1 MISVFFLCLLSFSFS
16 QFSINNSPSKI
27 ETVDGVAAVVENNV
41 ILKSDVMQQA
51 FLFAQQQGVDPSKR
65 PSLFEN
71 IYLQTLDQMINN
83 LILYEVSLKDTN
95 IVVDQ
100 LTVEESLNSEIK
112 RRIEYA
118 GSARK
123 LEEMFGEPLS
133 MIRAKLRL
141 EIKKSIRVES
151 FSGSIYQSVSPTMV
165 DVKMFYNTFKDSL
178 PTSPENVS
186 FSVFEW
192 PLKIDSN
199 KEIETQ
205 EFLKEIKN
213 RVLSGESFYD
223 LAIEYSEDLG
233 SSSSGGK
240 LGYFVRGSLFPEY
253 EEVAF
258 SLNPGDVSDPFKTDL
273 GYHIVL
279 LEDRVG
285 EKIKTSHILKKI
297 RSGDVDLEKNK
308 LLFSDFLG
316 EYDVYNYVERFDSL
330 CAHFSFEGS
339 SFNGVFP
346 KTPVSSLPDFLD
358 KKTLLSTGF
367 KDVVVGEKSLFFIR
381 VWDYNKESV
390 FSLENNYNE
399 LLGLTRNKLIN
410 DKILNLINKEKENLY
425 VEKFY

>member
-1 MISVFFLCLLSFSFS
+1 MVKCVWLILCGCLFA
-16 QFSINNSPSKI
+16 QFSVSGKPSKT
-27 ETVDGVAAVVENNV
+27 ETVDGVAAVVENSI

-51 FLFAQQQGVDPSKR
+51 FIFAQQQGVDPTKN
-65 PSLFEN
+65 PSFFESL
-71 IYLQTLDQMINN
+71 YLETLDQMVNN
-83 LILYEVSLKDTN
+83 LVLYEASLKDTN

-100 LTVEESLNSEIK
+100 LTVEESLNTEIK

-141 EIKKSIRVES
+141 EIKKAIRVES
-151 FSGSIYQSVSPTMV
+151 FSGSIYQSVTPTMV

-223 LAIEYSEDLG
+223 LAVEHSEDVG
-233 SSSSGGK
+233 SAASGGK

-258 SLNPGDVSDPFKTDL
+258 SLSPGEVSDPFKTDV

-285 EKIKTSHILKKI
+285 EKIKTSHILKRVEKG
-297 RSGDVDLEKNK
+297 SVDIEKSASSFTN
-308 LLFSDFLG
+308 FLS
-316 EYDVYNYVERFDSL
+316 EHDVYNSVEKFDSL
-330 CAHFSFEGS
+330 CAHGSFENS
-339 SFNGVFP
+339 SFSGVFP
-346 KTPVSSLPDFLD
+346 KTPFSSLPSFID
-358 KKTLLSTGF
+358 KSLL
-367 KDVVVGEKSLFFIR
+367 KDVGYKEFFYNEGNLYLIR
-381 VWDYNKESV
+381 VWGYSKEQKATLDN
-390 FSLENNYNE
+390 FYFE
-399 LLGLTRNKLIN
+399 LSNLTKNQLIN
-410 DKILNLINKEKENLY
+410 DKILDLINKEKDKLFLALGE
-425 VEKFY
+425 

>member
-1 MISVFFLCLLSFSFS
+1 MISVFFLCLLSFGFS
-16 QFSINNSPSKI
+16 QFSINNNPSKI

-297 RSGDVDLEKNK
+297 KSGDVDLEKNK

>member
-1 MISVFFLCLLSFSFS
+1 MISVFFICLFAFSFS

-100 LTVEESLNSEIK
+100 LTVEESLNAEIK

-141 EIKKSIRVES
+141 EIKKAIRVES

-178 PTSPENVS
+178 PSSPENVS

-205 EFLKEIKN
+205 EFLKEIKD

-223 LAIEYSEDLG
+223 LAVEHSEDVG
-233 SSSSGGK
+233 SAASGGK

-258 SLNPGDVSDPFKTDL
+258 SLSPGDVSDPFKTAV

-297 RSGDVDLEKNK
+297 KSGDVNLEKNK

-330 CAHFSFEGS
+330 CAHFSLENS
-339 SFNGVFP
+339 SFHGVFP
-346 KTPVSSLPDFLD
+346 KTPVSSIPDFLD
-358 KKTLLSTGF
+358 KTTLFSTGF
-367 KDVVVGEKSLFFIR
+367 KDVVVGEKSLFLIM
-381 VWDYNKESV
+381 VWDYSQEAA
-390 FSLENNYNE
+390 FSLEDNYAE
-399 LLGLTRNKLIN
+399 LLSLTRNKLIN
-410 DKILNLINKEKENLY
+410 EKILSLINKEKENIY